1 MGRQVMFV
9 IAVDIDTKEVFIDDD
24 SLVARFASNEQIWN
38 TETLEWESDDD
49 ESTAYAEAL
58 ELLNTQKL
66 ASD

>member
-9 IAVDIDTKEVFIDDD
+9 VAVDIDTKEVFIDDD

-38 TETLEWESDDD
+38 TETSEWESDD
-49 ESTAYAEAL
+49 ENSTAYSQAL